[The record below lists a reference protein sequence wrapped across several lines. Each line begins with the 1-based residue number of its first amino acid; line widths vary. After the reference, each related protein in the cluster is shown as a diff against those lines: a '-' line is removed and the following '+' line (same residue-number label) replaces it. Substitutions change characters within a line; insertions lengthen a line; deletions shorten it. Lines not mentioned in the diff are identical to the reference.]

1 MELKLLKYEKC
12 GGEVD
17 GYVEYDRNEPFFYYL
32 CSSHDMHGV
41 CIDYFLRGVEAYS
54 LIVCLRPPFYHF
66 L

>member
-1 MELKLLKYEKC
+1 MRNMVEKLMGMLNMT
-12 GGEVD
+12 GMN
-17 GYVEYDRNEPFFYYL
+17 RFSMYL

>member
-1 MELKLLKYEKC
+1 MVEKLMGMLNMT
-12 GGEVD
+12 GMN
-17 GYVEYDRNEPFFYYL
+17 RFSMYL